1 MNAGGTAHNA
11 DYFMESWQ
19 KVGLAMPKRVIRILM
34 LVFAIAAHGIAFL
47 QLQRQIATLA
57 LPPEFGG
64 QIAFLLLLSLFL
76 ALILP
81 LSRNANF
88 IWLILII
95 RGGILLLV
103 NLPFGGY
110 LESETLLLAALII
123 EAHYYTSLKAGLSYS
138 IVLVI
143 LSVYCRLQPVKAWG
157 VYMPGVA
164 LRDLWIYALY
174 AGFITAFSFVFC
186 FQLNNQVSLEEL
198 SRRLDEATSQLA
210 QANGQLIEYAG
221 IVEQEAIQNERKR
234 FAREIHDALAYT
246 LSNLAMMTEA
256 AKDLSTGDRTV
267 FLDHLTQMHSL
278 AKMGAVEVRRAI
290 QALRPVQLNEESGLA
305 AVCRLVQAFNKATQI
320 DVQLN
325 LGNVPLFLGAEADL
339 AVYRLVQEGMTNALR
354 HGKATA
360 IFISFSALRDGVC
373 ILIKDNG
380 VGSHNL
386 KPGYG
391 LTGMRERIARLGG
404 QLTVFNGQE
413 GGFVL
418 SVWIPV
424 KGDTHEPNQSTF
436 GG

>member
-1 MNAGGTAHNA
+1 
-11 DYFMESWQ
+11 
-19 KVGLAMPKRVIRILM
+19 MPKRVIRILM

-305 AVCRLVQAFNKATQI
+305 AVCRLVQAFNKGDPDRCPAQFGECAALSGRGSRSGGLPPGSGGHDQRPAPRQSNGHIHFFFRLAGRRMHFNQGQRGRQPQSQAGLWLNRHAGTHRPAGRTA
-320 DVQLN
+320 DCVQRAGRRFCAFGL
-325 LGNVPLFLGAEADL
+325 D
-339 AVYRLVQEGMTNALR
+339 T
-354 HGKATA
+354 GK
-360 IFISFSALRDGVC
+360 
-373 ILIKDNG
+373 
-380 VGSHNL
+380 
-386 KPGYG
+386 
-391 LTGMRERIARLGG
+391 GG
-404 QLTVFNGQE
+404 H
-413 GGFVL
+413 
-418 SVWIPV
+418 S
-424 KGDTHEPNQSTF
+424 
-436 GG
+436 